1 MLKLLLW
8 GFCLFRRKWTKNSGV
23 FSSKPLTFVLNVIF
37 VKHCNALTMFKRFV
51 LISMIAVGFVGCSDD
66 SVNVED
72 LKAIGGA
79 KYGGTFR
86 FMSSEKI
93 ETILPLQATTL
104 YIQRITS
111 QIFDPI
117 LRLDASGS
125 KVIPSVAES
134 FTVSPDGKSYTLNI
148 RKGIYFHPDECLDGE
163 GRELTADDVKFTL
176 DMSCS
181 GLKLNEISFMLN
193 DRVVGASD
201 FNKAT
206 KTQFKTGGVSGIKVI
221 DRYKVQINLV
231 EAFAGFDKLLTYSGF
246 GVFPKEAYDFYKDD
260 IKNHPVGTGPFML
273 EEFSDKGLKLKRNP
287 NYWAK
292 DQFGNQL
299 PFLAAIEL
307 SYTKNKRSELIAFR
321 ERKIDLVLEIPTEE
335 VDNILGSLQEAQ
347 EGKTVKHKVD
357 SKQSFSVTFLGM
369 SEQNPALKD
378 ARVRRAINHAI
389 DRESLVNFTLQGE
402 GYPVLNGF
410 IPNTEFFPANR
421 VKGPDFNLNKANALL
436 AQAGYPNGN
445 GFPEMV
451 IYVSGNKDAANH
463 LLAKGIAKQLKENL
477 GIVTTVEL
485 INFEKRNEYVKSGK
499 ANLWVSGWI
508 ADYPDG
514 ESFLSIF
521 YGKYANLN
529 SEFMNP
535 FKYRN
540 SKFDDLYV
548 RLNKEL
554 DAEKRTDIMVACDQQ
569 IVDDAVVIPLVND
582 DFITMINSRIRNFKT
597 NSLENL
603 DFSSIFIK
611 EPKGSK

>member
-1 MLKLLLW
+1 
-8 GFCLFRRKWTKNSGV
+8 
-23 FSSKPLTFVLNVIF
+23 
-37 VKHCNALTMFKRFV
+37 MFKQFV
-51 LISMIAVGFVGCSDD
+51 LISMLAVGLIGCSDD

-93 ETILPLQATTL
+93 EALIPLQATTL
-104 YIQRITS
+104 YTQRITS

-134 FTVSPDGKSYTLNI
+134 FSVSADGKSYTLNI
-148 RKGIYFHPDECLDGE
+148 RKGIHFHPDECLDGE
-163 GRELTADDVKFTL
+163 GRELTAEDVKFTL

-181 GLKLNEISFMLN
+181 GLKMNEISFMLN
-193 DRVVGASD
+193 DRVVGASE

-206 KTQFKTGGVSGIKVI
+206 KTAFKTGGVSGIKVL
-221 DRYKVQINLV
+221 DKYKLQINLV

-246 GVFPKEAYDFYKDD
+246 GVFPKEAYDFYKEEL
-260 IKNHPVGTGPFML
+260 KNHPVGTGPFML
-273 EEFSDKGLKLKRNP
+273 EAFSDKGLKLKRNP

-369 SEQNPALKD
+369 SQRNPVFKD
-378 ARVRRAINHAI
+378 VRVRKAINHAI
-389 DRESLVNFTLQGE
+389 DRVSLVNRTLQGE

-445 GFPEMV
+445 GFPAMT

-477 GIVTTVEL
+477 GLSISVEL
-485 INFEKRNEYVKSGK
+485 LDFEKRNQYVKSGK
-499 ANLWVSGWI
+499 ASLWVSGWI

-521 YGKYANLN
+521 YGKYANLD

-540 SKFDDLYV
+540 SRFDELYV
-548 RLNKEL
+548 RLNKEQ
-554 DAEKRTDIMVACDQQ
+554 DPKKRTDIMVECDQL
-569 IVDDAVVIPLVND
+569 IVDDAVVVPLTND
-582 DFITMINSRIRNFKT
+582 DFITMINSRVRNFKT

-603 DFSSIFIK
+603 DFSNIFIK
-611 EPKGSK
+611 EPKSSN

>member
-1 MLKLLLW
+1 
-8 GFCLFRRKWTKNSGV
+8 
-23 FSSKPLTFVLNVIF
+23 
-37 VKHCNALTMFKRFV
+37 MFKQFV
-51 LISMIAVGFVGCSDD
+51 LISLLAVGFVGCSDD

-72 LKAIGGA
+72 LKAIGGV

-93 ETILPLQATTL
+93 EALIPLQATTL
-104 YIQRITS
+104 YTQRITS

-134 FTVSPDGKSYTLNI
+134 FSVSADGKSYTLNI

-163 GRELTADDVKFTL
+163 GRELTAEDVKFTL

-181 GLKLNEISFMLN
+181 GLKMNEISFMLN
-193 DRVVGASD
+193 DRVVGASE

-206 KTQFKTGGVSGIKVI
+206 KTAFKAGGVSGIRVLDK
-221 DRYKVQINLV
+221 YKLQINLV

-246 GVFPKEAYDFYKDD
+246 GVFPKEAYDFYKEEL
-260 IKNHPVGTGPFML
+260 KNHPVGTGPFML
-273 EEFSDKGLKLKRNP
+273 EEFSNKGLKLKRNP

-369 SEQNPALKD
+369 SQRNPVFRD
-378 ARVRRAINHAI
+378 VRVRKAINHAI
-389 DRESLVNFTLQGE
+389 DRVSLVNRTLQGE

-421 VKGPDFNLNKANALL
+421 VKGPDFNVTKANALL

-445 GFPEMV
+445 GFPAMV
-451 IYVSGNKDAANH
+451 IYVSGNKDASNH
-463 LLAKGIAKQLKENL
+463 LLAKGIAKQLKEHL
-477 GIVTTVEL
+477 GLSISVEL
-485 INFEKRNEYVKSGK
+485 IDFEKRNQYVKSGK
-499 ANLWVSGWI
+499 ASLWVSGWI

-521 YGKYANLN
+521 YGKYANLD

-535 FKYRN
+535 FKYKNAR
-540 SKFDDLYV
+540 FDELYI
-548 RLNKEL
+548 RLNKEQ
-554 DAEKRTDIMVACDQQ
+554 DPKKRTDIMVECDQL
-569 IVDDAVVIPLVND
+569 IVDDAVVVPLTND
-582 DFITMINSRIRNFKT
+582 DFITMINSRVRNFKT

-603 DFSSIFIK
+603 DFSNIFIK
-611 EPKGSK
+611 EPKGSN

>member
-1 MLKLLLW
+1 
-8 GFCLFRRKWTKNSGV
+8 
-23 FSSKPLTFVLNVIF
+23 
-37 VKHCNALTMFKRFV
+37 MFKQFI
-51 LISMIAVGFVGCSDD
+51 LISLLAFGFAGCSDD

-79 KYGGTFR
+79 RYGGEFR

-93 ETILPLQATTL
+93 EALFPLQATTL
-104 YIQRITS
+104 YTQRITS

-134 FTVSPDGKSYTLNI
+134 FSISPDGKSYTLSI
-148 RKGIYFHPDECLDGE
+148 RKGVYFHPDECLDGE

-176 DMSCS
+176 DMACS
-181 GLKLNEISFMLN
+181 GLKINEIGFMLH
-193 DRVVGASD
+193 DRVVGAAAYND
-201 FNKAT
+201 AT
-206 KTQFKTGGVSGIKVI
+206 KTQLKAGGVSGIKVLSKYKLRI
-221 DRYKVQINLV
+221 DLV

-246 GVFPKEAYDFYKDD
+246 GVFPKEAYDLYKND

-273 EEFSDKGLKLKRNP
+273 EDFSGKGLTLRRNP

-299 PFLAAIEL
+299 PFLAEIEL

-369 SEQNPALKD
+369 SQRNPAFKD
-378 ARVRRAINHAI
+378 VRVRQAINHAI
-389 DRESLVNFTLQGE
+389 NRVNLVNHTLLGE

-421 VKGPDFNLNKANALL
+421 VKGPDYNVAKAKALL
-436 AQAGYPNGN
+436 AQAGFPNGN
-445 GFPEMV
+445 GFPIMT

-463 LLAKGIAKQLKENL
+463 LLAKGIAQQLKENL
-477 GIVTTVEL
+477 GISVFVEL
-485 INFEKRNEYVKSGK
+485 IDFEKRNQYVKSGK
-499 ANLWVSGWI
+499 ASMWVSGWI

-521 YGKYANLN
+521 YGKYAPMN

-535 FKYRN
+535 FKYR
-540 SKFDDLYV
+540 SQKFDDLYD
-548 RLNKEL
+548 RMNKEQ
-554 DAEKRTDIMVACDQQ
+554 DPDKRTNIMVECDQQ
-569 IVDDAVVIPLVND
+569 IVDDAVVIPLTND
-582 DFITMINSRIRNFKT
+582 DFITMINSRVRNFKT

-603 DFSSIFIK
+603 DFSNIFIK
-611 EPKGSK
+611 EPRGSE

>member
-1 MLKLLLW
+1 
-8 GFCLFRRKWTKNSGV
+8 
-23 FSSKPLTFVLNVIF
+23 
-37 VKHCNALTMFKRFV
+37 MFKQFV
-51 LISMIAVGFVGCSDD
+51 LISMIAVGFAGCSDD
-66 SVNVED
+66 SVNVEN

-117 LRLDASGS
+117 LRLDASGT

-163 GRELTADDVKFTL
+163 GRELTAEDVKFTL

-193 DRVVGASD
+193 DRVVGASE

-206 KTQFKTGGVSGIKVI
+206 KTQFKAGGVSGIKVL
-221 DRYKVQINLV
+221 DRYKVQISLV

-260 IKNHPVGTGPFML
+260 IKSHPVGTGPFML

-369 SEQNPALKD
+369 SEQNTVLKD
-378 ARVRRAINHAI
+378 VLVRKAINHAI
-389 DRESLVNFTLQGE
+389 DRESLVNHTLQGE
-402 GYPVLNGF
+402 GYPVSNGF
-410 IPNTEFFPANR
+410 IPNTEFFPASR
-421 VKGPDFNLNKANALL
+421 VKGPDFNVNKANALL
-436 AQAGYPNGN
+436 AKAGYANGN
-445 GFPEMV
+445 GFPALV

-463 LLAKGIAKQLKENL
+463 LLAKGISKQLKEHL

-485 INFEKRNEYVKSGK
+485 VSFEKRNEYVKSGK
-499 ANLWVSGWI
+499 ASLWVSGWI

-540 SKFDDLYV
+540 AKFDDLYV

-554 DAEKRTDIMVACDQQ
+554 DPKKRTDIMVECDQQ
-569 IVDDAVVIPLVND
+569 IVNDAVVIPLVND
-582 DFITMINSRIRNFKT
+582 DFITMINSRVRNFKT

-611 EPKGSK
+611 EPKGSH

>member
-1 MLKLLLW
+1 
-8 GFCLFRRKWTKNSGV
+8 
-23 FSSKPLTFVLNVIF
+23 
-37 VKHCNALTMFKRFV
+37 MFKQLA
-51 LISMIAVGFVGCSDD
+51 LISMLAFGFAGCSDD

-79 KYGGTFR
+79 RYGGEFR

-93 ETILPLQATTL
+93 EALFPLQATTL
-104 YIQRITS
+104 YTQRITS

-134 FTVSPDGKSYTLNI
+134 FSVSPDGKSYTLLI
-148 RKGIYFHPDECLDGE
+148 RKGVYFHPDECLDGE

-176 DMSCS
+176 DMACS
-181 GLKLNEISFMLN
+181 GLKINEVGYMLH
-193 DRVVGASD
+193 DRVVGAAAYND
-201 FNKAT
+201 AT
-206 KTQFKTGGVSGIKVI
+206 KTQLKAGGVSGIKVLSKYKLRI
-221 DRYKVQINLV
+221 DLV

-246 GVFPKEAYDFYKDD
+246 GVFPKEAYDLYKND

-273 EEFSDKGLKLKRNP
+273 ENFSGKGLTLKRNP
-287 NYWAK
+287 HYWAK

-299 PFLAAIEL
+299 PFLAEIKL

-369 SEQNPALKD
+369 SQRHPAFKD
-378 ARVRRAINHAI
+378 IRVRKAINHAI
-389 DRESLVNFTLQGE
+389 NRVNLVNYTLLGE

-410 IPNTEFFPANR
+410 IPNNEFFPANR
-421 VKGPDFNLNKANALL
+421 VKGPDYNVAKAKSLL
-436 AQAGYPNGN
+436 AQAGFPNGN
-445 GFPEMV
+445 GFPDMT

-463 LLAKGIAKQLKENL
+463 LLAKGIAQQLKENL
-477 GIVTTVEL
+477 GISISVEL
-485 INFEKRNEYVKSGK
+485 IDFEKRNQYVKSGK
-499 ANLWVSGWI
+499 ASMWVSGWI

-521 YGKYANLN
+521 YGKYANMD

-535 FKYRN
+535 FNYR
-540 SKFDDLYV
+540 SPKFDDLYN
-548 RLNKEL
+548 RLNKER
-554 DAEKRTDIMVACDQQ
+554 DPEKRMDIMVACDQQ
-569 IVDDAVVIPLVND
+569 IVDDAVVIPLTND
-582 DFITMINSRIRNFKT
+582 DFITMINSRVRNFKT

-603 DFSSIFIK
+603 DFSTIFIK
-611 EPKGSK
+611 EPRSSE

>member
-1 MLKLLLW
+1 
-8 GFCLFRRKWTKNSGV
+8 
-23 FSSKPLTFVLNVIF
+23 
-37 VKHCNALTMFKRFV
+37 MFKQLA
-51 LISMIAVGFVGCSDD
+51 LISMLAFGFTGCSDD

-79 KYGGTFR
+79 RYGGEFR

-93 ETILPLQATTL
+93 EALFPLQATTI
-104 YIQRITS
+104 YTQRITS

-134 FTVSPDGKSYTLNI
+134 FSVSPDGKSYTLSI
-148 RKGIYFHPDECLDGE
+148 RKGVYFHPDECLDGE

-176 DMSCS
+176 DMACS
-181 GLKLNEISFMLN
+181 GLKINEVSYMLH
-193 DRVVGASD
+193 DRVVGAAAYND
-201 FNKAT
+201 AT
-206 KTQFKTGGVSGIKVI
+206 KTQLKAGGVSGIKVLSKYKLRI
-221 DRYKVQINLV
+221 DLV

-246 GVFPKEAYDFYKDD
+246 GVFPKEAYDLYKND

-273 EEFSDKGLKLKRNP
+273 EDFSGKGLTLKRNP
-287 NYWAK
+287 HYWAK

-299 PFLAAIEL
+299 PFLAEIEL

-369 SEQNPALKD
+369 SQRHPAFKD
-378 ARVRRAINHAI
+378 IRVRKAINHAI
-389 DRESLVNFTLQGE
+389 NRVNLVNYTLLGE

-410 IPNTEFFPANR
+410 IPNNEFFPANR
-421 VKGPDFNLNKANALL
+421 VKGPDYNVAKAKSLL
-436 AQAGYPNGN
+436 AQAGFPNGN
-445 GFPEMV
+445 GFPSMT

-463 LLAKGIAKQLKENL
+463 LLAKGVAQQLKENL
-477 GIVTTVEL
+477 GILASVEL
-485 INFEKRNEYVKSGK
+485 IDFEKRNQYVKSGK
-499 ANLWVSGWI
+499 ASMWVSGWI

-521 YGKYANLN
+521 YGKYANMD

-535 FKYRN
+535 FKYR
-540 SKFDDLYV
+540 SPKFDDLYN
-548 RLNKEL
+548 RLNKEQ
-554 DAEKRTDIMVACDQQ
+554 DPEKRMDIMVACDQQ
-569 IVDDAVVIPLVND
+569 IVDDAVVIPLTND
-582 DFITMINSRIRNFKT
+582 DFITMINSRVRNFKT

-603 DFSSIFIK
+603 DFSTIFIK
-611 EPKGSK
+611 EPRSSE

>member
-1 MLKLLLW
+1 
-8 GFCLFRRKWTKNSGV
+8 
-23 FSSKPLTFVLNVIF
+23 
-37 VKHCNALTMFKRFV
+37 MFKQFI
-51 LISMIAVGFVGCSDD
+51 LISLLAFGFAGCSDD

-79 KYGGTFR
+79 RYGGEFR

-93 ETILPLQATTL
+93 EALFPLQATTL
-104 YIQRITS
+104 YTQRITS

-134 FTVSPDGKSYTLNI
+134 FSISPDGKSYTLSI
-148 RKGIYFHPDECLDGE
+148 RKGVYFHPDECLDGE

-176 DMSCS
+176 DMACS
-181 GLKLNEISFMLN
+181 GLKINEVSFMLH
-193 DRVVGASD
+193 DRVVGAAAYND
-201 FNKAT
+201 AT
-206 KTQFKTGGVSGIKVI
+206 KTQLKAGGVSGIKVLSKYKLRI
-221 DRYKVQINLV
+221 DLV

-246 GVFPKEAYDFYKDD
+246 GVFPKEAYDLYKND

-273 EEFSDKGLKLKRNP
+273 EDFSGKGLTLKRNP

-299 PFLAAIEL
+299 PFLAEIEL

-369 SEQNPALKD
+369 SQRNPAFKD
-378 ARVRRAINHAI
+378 VRVRKAINHAI
-389 DRESLVNFTLQGE
+389 NRVNLVNHTLLGE

-421 VKGPDFNLNKANALL
+421 VKGPDYNVAKAKTLL
-436 AQAGYPNGN
+436 AQAGFPNGN
-445 GFPEMV
+445 GFPIMT

-463 LLAKGIAKQLKENL
+463 LLAKGIAQQLKENL
-477 GIVTTVEL
+477 GISVFVEL
-485 INFEKRNEYVKSGK
+485 IDFETRNQYVKSGK
-499 ANLWVSGWI
+499 ASMWVSGWI

-521 YGKYANLN
+521 YGKYAAMN

-535 FKYRN
+535 FKYR
-540 SKFDDLYV
+540 SPKFDDLYD
-548 RLNKEL
+548 RMNKEQ
-554 DAEKRTDIMVACDQQ
+554 DPDKRTNIMVECDQQ
-569 IVDDAVVIPLVND
+569 IVDDAVVIPLTND
-582 DFITMINSRIRNFKT
+582 DFITMINSRVRNFKT

-603 DFSSIFIK
+603 DFSNIFIK
-611 EPKGSK
+611 EPRGSE

>member
-1 MLKLLLW
+1 M
-8 GFCLFRRKWTKNSGV
+8 
-23 FSSKPLTFVLNVIF
+23 
-37 VKHCNALTMFKRFV
+37 LTMFKQFA
-51 LISMIAVGFVGCSDD
+51 LISLLAVGFVGCSDD

-93 ETILPLQATTL
+93 EALIPLQATTL
-104 YIQRITS
+104 YTQRITS

-134 FTVSPDGKSYTLNI
+134 FSVSPDGKSYTLNI
-148 RKGIYFHPDECLDGE
+148 RKGIYFHPDECLDDE

-181 GLKLNEISFMLN
+181 GLKMNEVSFMLN
-193 DRVVGASD
+193 DRVVGASE

-206 KTQFKTGGVSGIKVI
+206 KTAFKAGGVSGIKVL
-221 DRYKVQINLV
+221 DKYKLQINLV

-246 GVFPKEAYDFYKDD
+246 GVFPKEAYDFYKEEL
-260 IKNHPVGTGPFML
+260 KNHPVGTGPFML

-369 SEQNPALKD
+369 SQRNPVFKD
-378 ARVRRAINHAI
+378 VRVRKAINHAI
-389 DRESLVNFTLQGE
+389 DRVSLVNKTLQGE

-421 VKGPDFNLNKANALL
+421 VKGPDFNVNKANALL

-445 GFPEMV
+445 GFPAMV

-477 GIVTTVEL
+477 GLSITVEL
-485 INFEKRNEYVKSGK
+485 LDFEKRNQYVKSGK
-499 ANLWVSGWI
+499 ASMWVSGWI

-521 YGKYANLN
+521 YGKYANLD

-540 SKFDDLYV
+540 SRFDELYV
-548 RLNKEL
+548 RLNKEQ
-554 DAEKRTDIMVACDQQ
+554 DPKKRTDIMVECDQL
-569 IVDDAVVIPLVND
+569 IVDDAVVVPLTND
-582 DFITMINSRIRNFKT
+582 DFITMINSRVRNFKT

-603 DFSSIFIK
+603 DFSNIFIK
-611 EPKGSK
+611 EPKGSN

>member
-1 MLKLLLW
+1 M
-8 GFCLFRRKWTKNSGV
+8 
-23 FSSKPLTFVLNVIF
+23 
-37 VKHCNALTMFKRFV
+37 LTMFKQFA
-51 LISMIAVGFVGCSDD
+51 LISLLAVGFVGCSDD

-93 ETILPLQATTL
+93 EALIPLQATTL
-104 YIQRITS
+104 YTQRITS

-134 FTVSPDGKSYTLNI
+134 FSVSPDGKSYTLNI

-181 GLKLNEISFMLN
+181 GLKMNEVSFMLN
-193 DRVVGASD
+193 DRVVGASE

-206 KTQFKTGGVSGIKVI
+206 KTAFKAGGVSGIKVL
-221 DRYKVQINLV
+221 DKYKLQINLV

-246 GVFPKEAYDFYKDD
+246 GVFPKEAYDFYKEEL
-260 IKNHPVGTGPFML
+260 KNHPVGTGPFML

-369 SEQNPALKD
+369 SQRNPVFKD
-378 ARVRRAINHAI
+378 VRVRKAINHAI
-389 DRESLVNFTLQGE
+389 DRVSLVNKTLQGE

-421 VKGPDFNLNKANALL
+421 VKGPDFNVNKANALL

-445 GFPEMV
+445 GFPAMV

-477 GIVTTVEL
+477 GLSITVEL
-485 INFEKRNEYVKSGK
+485 LDFEKRNQYVKSGK
-499 ANLWVSGWI
+499 ASMWVSGWI

-521 YGKYANLN
+521 YGKYANLD

-540 SKFDDLYV
+540 SRFDELYV
-548 RLNKEL
+548 RLNKEQ
-554 DAEKRTDIMVACDQQ
+554 DPKKRTDIMVECDQL
-569 IVDDAVVIPLVND
+569 IVDDAVVVPLTND
-582 DFITMINSRIRNFKT
+582 DFITMINSRVRNFKT

-603 DFSSIFIK
+603 DFSNIFIK
-611 EPKGSK
+611 EPKGSN

>member
-1 MLKLLLW
+1 
-8 GFCLFRRKWTKNSGV
+8 
-23 FSSKPLTFVLNVIF
+23 
-37 VKHCNALTMFKRFV
+37 MFKQLI
-51 LISMIAVGFVGCSDD
+51 LISMLAFCFAGCSDD
-66 SVNVED
+66 SADIENM
-72 LKAIGGA
+72 KAIGGA
-79 KYGGTFR
+79 RYGGVFR
-86 FMSSEKI
+86 FMSSERI
-93 ETILPLQATTL
+93 ETLLPLQATTL
-104 YIQRITS
+104 YTQRITS
-111 QIFDPI
+111 QLFDPI

-125 KVIPSVAES
+125 KVIPSIAES
-134 FTVSPDGKSYTLNI
+134 FSVSPDGKSYVLNI
-148 RKGIYFHPDECLDGE
+148 RKGIYFHPDECLDGD

-176 DMSCS
+176 DMACS
-181 GLKLNEISFMLN
+181 GLKINDVSFMLN
-193 DRVVGASD
+193 DRVVGASA

-206 KTQFKTGGVSGIKVI
+206 KKEFKPGGVSGINI
-221 DRYKVQINLV
+221 LGRYKVQIDLV

-246 GVFPKEAYDFYKDD
+246 GVFPKEAYEFYKAD
-260 IKNHPVGTGPFML
+260 IKKHPVGTGPFMM
-273 EEFSDKGLKLKRNP
+273 EEFSPKGIKLKRNS

-299 PFLAAIEL
+299 PFLAGIEL

-321 ERKIDLVLEIPTEE
+321 ERKIDLVLEIPRED

-369 SEQNPALKD
+369 SQQNPVFKD
-378 ARVRRAINHAI
+378 VRVRKALNHAI
-389 DRESLVNFTLQGE
+389 NRENLVDHTLLGE
-402 GYPVLNGF
+402 GYPVMHGF

-421 VKGPDFNLNKANALL
+421 VKGPDYNVSKAKTLL
-436 AQAGYPNGN
+436 AQAGFANGN
-445 GFPEMV
+445 GFPPMV

-463 LLAKGIAKQLKENL
+463 LLAKGIAQQLKDNL
-477 GIVTTVEL
+477 GISVAVEL
-485 INFEKRNEYVKSGK
+485 IDFEKRNEYVKSGK
-499 ANLWVSGWI
+499 ASLWVSGWI

-540 SKFDDLYV
+540 AKFDDLYV
-548 RLNKEL
+548 RLNREQDPK
-554 DAEKRTDIMVACDQQ
+554 KRTDIMVECDQQ
-569 IVDDAVVIPLVND
+569 IVDDAVVVPLVND
-582 DFITMINSRIRNFKT
+582 DFITMINSRVRNFKT

-611 EPKGSK
+611 EPKGSE

>member
-1 MLKLLLW
+1 
-8 GFCLFRRKWTKNSGV
+8 
-23 FSSKPLTFVLNVIF
+23 
-37 VKHCNALTMFKRFV
+37 MFKRFV
-51 LISMIAVGFVGCSDD
+51 LISIVAAAFTACTDD
-66 SVNVED
+66 SVNIED

-79 KYGGTFR
+79 RYGGTFR

-93 ETILPLQATTL
+93 ETLLPLQATTI
-104 YIQRITS
+104 YTQRITS

-134 FTVSPDGKSYTLNI
+134 FSVSPDGKSYTLHI
-148 RKGIYFHPDECLDGE
+148 RKGIYFHPDECLDGDE
-163 GRELTADDVKFTL
+163 RELIAEDVKFTL

-181 GLKLNEISFMLN
+181 GLKINDVSFMLI
-193 DRVVGASD
+193 DRVVGAAAFHD
-201 FNKAT
+201 AT
-206 KTQFKTGGVSGIKVI
+206 KTQLKAGGVSGIKVL
-221 DRYKVQINLV
+221 DRYKIRIDLV

-246 GVFPKEAYDFYKDD
+246 GVFPKEAYEFYHDD
-260 IKNHPVGTGPFML
+260 IKKHPVGTGPFML
-273 EEFSDKGLKLKRNP
+273 EEFSGKGLKLKRNP

-299 PFLAAIEL
+299 PFLANIEL

-321 ERKIDLVLEIPTEE
+321 QREIDLVLEIPMED

-369 SEQNPALKD
+369 SERNPIFKD
-378 ARVRRAINHAI
+378 VRARQAFNHAI
-389 DRESLVNFTLQGE
+389 DRKSLVNHTLLGE

-410 IPNTEFFPANR
+410 IPNTEFFPASR
-421 VKGPDFNLNKANALL
+421 VKGPDFNVAKAQALL
-436 AQAGYPNGN
+436 AQAGFPNGA
-445 GFPEMV
+445 GFPPMV

-463 LLAKGIAKQLKENL
+463 LLAKGISKQLKENL
-477 GIVTTVEL
+477 GITTTVEL
-485 INFEKRNEYVKSGK
+485 VNFDQRNQLVKSGK
-499 ANLWVSGWI
+499 ASLWVSGWI

-521 YGKYANLN
+521 YGKYANLH

-540 SKFDDLYV
+540 NRFDELYV
-548 RLNKEL
+548 SMNKEL
-554 DAEKRTDIMVACDQQ
+554 DPEKRTDIMVKCDQQ
-569 IVDDAVVIPLVND
+569 IVDDAVVIPLTND

-611 EPKGSK
+611 EPKGSH

>member
-1 MLKLLLW
+1 
-8 GFCLFRRKWTKNSGV
+8 
-23 FSSKPLTFVLNVIF
+23 
-37 VKHCNALTMFKRFV
+37 MFKRFV
-51 LISMIAVGFVGCSDD
+51 LISMIAVGFVGCTDD

-79 KYGGTFR
+79 RYGGTFR

-93 ETILPLQATTL
+93 ETLIPLQATTL

-111 QIFDPI
+111 QLFDPI

-163 GRELTADDVKFTL
+163 GRELTAEDVKFTL

-193 DRVVGASD
+193 DRVVGASE

-206 KTQFKTGGVSGIKVI
+206 KTQFKAGGVSGIKVL

-260 IKNHPVGTGPFML
+260 IKKHPVGTGPFML
-273 EEFSDKGLKLKRNP
+273 EEFSGKGLKMKRNP

-321 ERKIDLVLEIPTEE
+321 ERKIDLVLEIPRED

-369 SEQNPALKD
+369 SQRNPVLKD
-378 ARVRRAINHAI
+378 DRVRRALNHAI
-389 DRESLVNFTLQGE
+389 DRKSLVDRTLLGE

-436 AQAGYPNGN
+436 AQAGYANGE
-445 GFPEMV
+445 GFPELV

-463 LLAKGIAKQLKENL
+463 LLAKGISKQLKENL
-477 GIVTTVEL
+477 GIITSVEL
-485 INFEKRNEYVKSGK
+485 IDFDKRNEYVKSGK
-499 ANLWVSGWI
+499 ASLWVSGWI

-540 SKFDDLYV
+540 ARFDDLYV

-554 DAEKRTDIMVACDQQ
+554 DPKKRTDIMVECDQQ
-569 IVDDAVVIPLVND
+569 IVDDAVVLPLIND
-582 DFITMINSRIRNFKT
+582 DFITMINSRVRNFKT

-611 EPKGSK
+611 EPKGSE

>member
-1 MLKLLLW
+1 
-8 GFCLFRRKWTKNSGV
+8 
-23 FSSKPLTFVLNVIF
+23 
-37 VKHCNALTMFKRFV
+37 MFKQFV
-51 LISMIAVGFVGCSDD
+51 LISMIAVGFAGCSDD
-66 SVNVED
+66 SVDVEN

-117 LRLDASGS
+117 LRLDASGT

-163 GRELTADDVKFTL
+163 GRELTAEDVKFTL

-193 DRVVGASD
+193 DRVVGASE

-206 KTQFKTGGVSGIKVI
+206 KTQFKAGGVSGIKVL
-221 DRYKVQINLV
+221 DRYKVQISLV

-369 SEQNPALKD
+369 SEQNTVLKD
-378 ARVRRAINHAI
+378 VLVRKAINHAI
-389 DRESLVNFTLQGE
+389 DRESLVNHTLQGE
-402 GYPVLNGF
+402 GYPVSNGF
-410 IPNTEFFPANR
+410 IPNTEFFPASR
-421 VKGPDFNLNKANALL
+421 VKGPDFNVNKANALL
-436 AQAGYPNGN
+436 AKAGYANGN
-445 GFPEMV
+445 GFPALV

-463 LLAKGIAKQLKENL
+463 LLAKGISKQLKENL

-485 INFEKRNEYVKSGK
+485 VSFEKRNEYVKSGK
-499 ANLWVSGWI
+499 ASLWVSGWI

-540 SKFDDLYV
+540 AKFDDLYV

-554 DAEKRTDIMVACDQQ
+554 DPKKRTDIMVECDQQ

-582 DFITMINSRIRNFKT
+582 DFITMINSRVRNFKT

-611 EPKGSK
+611 EPKGSH

>member
-1 MLKLLLW
+1 
-8 GFCLFRRKWTKNSGV
+8 
-23 FSSKPLTFVLNVIF
+23 
-37 VKHCNALTMFKRFV
+37 MFKQFV
-51 LISMIAVGFVGCSDD
+51 LISTLAVGLIGCSDD

-93 ETILPLQATTL
+93 EALIPLQATTL
-104 YIQRITS
+104 YTQRITS
-111 QIFDPI
+111 QLFDPI

-134 FTVSPDGKSYTLNI
+134 FSVSADGKSYTLNI

-163 GRELTADDVKFTL
+163 GRELTAEDVKFTL

-181 GLKLNEISFMLN
+181 GLKINEISFMLN
-193 DRVVGASD
+193 DRVVGASE

-206 KTQFKTGGVSGIKVI
+206 KTQFKPGGVSGIKVL

-231 EAFAGFDKLLTYSGF
+231 EAFAGFDKLLTYTGF
-246 GVFPKEAYDFYKDD
+246 GIFPKEAYDFYRDELK
-260 IKNHPVGTGPFML
+260 KHPVGTGPFML

-321 ERKIDLVLEIPTEE
+321 ERKIDLVLEIPSDE

-369 SEQNPALKD
+369 SERNPVFKD
-378 ARVRRAINHAI
+378 VRVRKAINHAI
-389 DRESLVNFTLQGE
+389 DRIGLVNQTLQGE

-421 VKGPDFNLNKANALL
+421 VKGPDFNVSKANALL
-436 AQAGYPNGN
+436 AQAGYPDGK
-445 GFPEMV
+445 GFPAMV
-451 IYVSGNKDAANH
+451 IYVSGNKDATNH
-463 LLAKGIAKQLKENL
+463 LLAKGIAKQLKEHL
-477 GIVTTVEL
+477 GLSISVEL
-485 INFEKRNEYVKSGK
+485 VDFEKRNEYVKSGK
-499 ANLWVSGWI
+499 ASLWVSGWI

-521 YGKYANLN
+521 YGKYANLD

-540 SKFDDLYV
+540 SRFDELYV
-548 RLNKEL
+548 RLNKEQ
-554 DAEKRTDIMVACDQQ
+554 DEKKRTDIMVECDQQ
-569 IVDDAVVIPLVND
+569 IVDDAVVVPLVND
-582 DFITMINSRIRNFKT
+582 DFITMINSRVRNFKT

-603 DFSSIFIK
+603 DFSNIFIK
-611 EPKGSK
+611 EPKGSE

>member
-1 MLKLLLW
+1 M
-8 GFCLFRRKWTKNSGV
+8 
-23 FSSKPLTFVLNVIF
+23 
-37 VKHCNALTMFKRFV
+37 LTMFKQFA
-51 LISMIAVGFVGCSDD
+51 LISLLAVGFVGCSDD

-93 ETILPLQATTL
+93 EALIPLQATTL
-104 YIQRITS
+104 YTQRITS

-134 FTVSPDGKSYTLNI
+134 FSVSPDGKSYTLNI
-148 RKGIYFHPDECLDGE
+148 RKGIYFHPDECLDDE

-181 GLKLNEISFMLN
+181 GLKMNEVSFMLN
-193 DRVVGASD
+193 DRVVGASE

-206 KTQFKTGGVSGIKVI
+206 KTAFKAGGVSGIKVL
-221 DRYKVQINLV
+221 DKYKLQINLV

-246 GVFPKEAYDFYKDD
+246 GVFPKEAYDFYKEEL
-260 IKNHPVGTGPFML
+260 KNHPVGTGPFML

-369 SEQNPALKD
+369 SQRNPVFKD
-378 ARVRRAINHAI
+378 VRVRKAINHAI
-389 DRESLVNFTLQGE
+389 DRVSLVNKTLQGE

-421 VKGPDFNLNKANALL
+421 VKGPDFNVNKANALL

-445 GFPEMV
+445 GFPAMV

-463 LLAKGIAKQLKENL
+463 LLAKGIANQLKENL
-477 GIVTTVEL
+477 GLSITVEL
-485 INFEKRNEYVKSGK
+485 LDFEKRNQYVKSGK
-499 ANLWVSGWI
+499 ASMWVSGWI

-521 YGKYANLN
+521 YGKYANLD

-540 SKFDDLYV
+540 SRFDELYV
-548 RLNKEL
+548 RLNKEQ
-554 DAEKRTDIMVACDQQ
+554 DPKKRTDIMVECDQL
-569 IVDDAVVIPLVND
+569 IVDDAVVVPLTND
-582 DFITMINSRIRNFKT
+582 DFITMINSRVRNFKT

-603 DFSSIFIK
+603 DFSNIFIK
-611 EPKGSK
+611 EPKGSN

>member
-1 MLKLLLW
+1 
-8 GFCLFRRKWTKNSGV
+8 
-23 FSSKPLTFVLNVIF
+23 
-37 VKHCNALTMFKRFV
+37 MFKQFI
-51 LISMIAVGFVGCSDD
+51 LISLLAFGFAGCSDD

-79 KYGGTFR
+79 RYGGEFR

-93 ETILPLQATTL
+93 EALFPLQATTL
-104 YIQRITS
+104 YTQRITS

-134 FTVSPDGKSYTLNI
+134 FSISPDGKSYTLSI
-148 RKGIYFHPDECLDGE
+148 RKGVYFHPDECLDGE

-176 DMSCS
+176 DMACS
-181 GLKLNEISFMLN
+181 GLKINEIGFMLH
-193 DRVVGASD
+193 DRVVGAAAYND
-201 FNKAT
+201 AT
-206 KTQFKTGGVSGIKVI
+206 KTQLKAGGVSGIKVLSKYKLRI
-221 DRYKVQINLV
+221 DLV

-246 GVFPKEAYDFYKDD
+246 GVFPKEAYDLYKND

-273 EEFSDKGLKLKRNP
+273 EDFSGKGLRLKRNP

-299 PFLAAIEL
+299 PFLAEIEL

-369 SEQNPALKD
+369 SQRNPAFKD
-378 ARVRRAINHAI
+378 VRVRQAINHAI
-389 DRESLVNFTLQGE
+389 NRVNLVNYTLLGE

-421 VKGPDFNLNKANALL
+421 VKGPDYNVAKAKALL
-436 AQAGYPNGN
+436 AQAGFPNGN
-445 GFPEMV
+445 GFPIMT

-463 LLAKGIAKQLKENL
+463 LLAKGIAQQLKENL
-477 GIVTTVEL
+477 GISVFVEL
-485 INFEKRNEYVKSGK
+485 IDFEKRNQYVKSGK
-499 ANLWVSGWI
+499 ASMWVSGWI

-521 YGKYANLN
+521 YGKYAPMN

-535 FKYRN
+535 FKYR
-540 SKFDDLYV
+540 SQKFDDLYD
-548 RLNKEL
+548 RMNKEQ
-554 DAEKRTDIMVACDQQ
+554 DPDKRTNIMVECDQQ
-569 IVDDAVVIPLVND
+569 IVDDAVVIPLTND
-582 DFITMINSRIRNFKT
+582 DFITMINSRVRNFKT

-603 DFSSIFIK
+603 DFSNIFIK
-611 EPKGSK
+611 EPRGSE

>member
-1 MLKLLLW
+1 
-8 GFCLFRRKWTKNSGV
+8 
-23 FSSKPLTFVLNVIF
+23 
-37 VKHCNALTMFKRFV
+37 MFKQFV
-51 LISMIAVGFVGCSDD
+51 LISMIAVGFAGCSDD
-66 SVNVED
+66 SVDVEN

-117 LRLDASGS
+117 LRLDASGT

-163 GRELTADDVKFTL
+163 GRELTAEDVKFTL

-193 DRVVGASD
+193 DRVVGASE

-206 KTQFKTGGVSGIKVI
+206 KTQFKAGGVSGIKVL
-221 DRYKVQINLV
+221 DRYKVQISLV

-369 SEQNPALKD
+369 SEQNTVLKD
-378 ARVRRAINHAI
+378 VLVRKAINHAI
-389 DRESLVNFTLQGE
+389 DRESLVNHTLQGE
-402 GYPVLNGF
+402 GYPVSNGF
-410 IPNTEFFPANR
+410 IPNTEFFPASR
-421 VKGPDFNLNKANALL
+421 VKGPDFNVNKANALL
-436 AQAGYPNGN
+436 AKAGYANGN
-445 GFPEMV
+445 GFPALV

-463 LLAKGIAKQLKENL
+463 LLAKGISKQLKENL

-485 INFEKRNEYVKSGK
+485 VSFEKRNEYVKSGK
-499 ANLWVSGWI
+499 ASLWVSGWI

-540 SKFDDLYV
+540 AKFDDLYV

-554 DAEKRTDIMVACDQQ
+554 DPKKRTDIMVECDQQ

-582 DFITMINSRIRNFKT
+582 DFITMINSRVRNFKT

-611 EPKGSK
+611 EPKGSY

>member
-1 MLKLLLW
+1 
-8 GFCLFRRKWTKNSGV
+8 
-23 FSSKPLTFVLNVIF
+23 
-37 VKHCNALTMFKRFV
+37 MFKQFV
-51 LISMIAVGFVGCSDD
+51 LISMIAVGFAGCSDD

-117 LRLDASGS
+117 LRLDASGT

-163 GRELTADDVKFTL
+163 GRELTAEDVKFTL

-193 DRVVGASD
+193 DRVVGASE

-206 KTQFKTGGVSGIKVI
+206 KTQFKAGGVSGIKVL
-221 DRYKVQINLV
+221 DRYKVRISLV

-273 EEFSDKGLKLKRNP
+273 EEFSNKGLKLKRNP

-347 EGKTVKHKVD
+347 KGKTVKHKVD

-369 SEQNPALKD
+369 SQQNPALKD
-378 ARVRRAINHAI
+378 VLVRKAINHAI
-389 DRESLVNFTLQGE
+389 DRESLVNHTLQGE
-402 GYPVLNGF
+402 GYPVSNGF
-410 IPNTEFFPANR
+410 IPNTEFFPASR
-421 VKGPDFNLNKANALL
+421 VKGPDFNVTKANALL
-436 AQAGYPNGN
+436 AKAGYANGN
-445 GFPEMV
+445 GFPALV

-463 LLAKGIAKQLKENL
+463 LLAKGISKQLKENL

-485 INFEKRNEYVKSGK
+485 VSFEKRNEYVKSGK
-499 ANLWVSGWI
+499 ASFWVSGWI

-540 SKFDDLYV
+540 AKFDDLYV

-554 DAEKRTDIMVACDQQ
+554 DSQKRTDIMVECDQQ

-582 DFITMINSRIRNFKT
+582 DFITMINSRVRNFKT

-611 EPKGSK
+611 EPKGSH

>member
-1 MLKLLLW
+1 
-8 GFCLFRRKWTKNSGV
+8 
-23 FSSKPLTFVLNVIF
+23 
-37 VKHCNALTMFKRFV
+37 MFKQFI
-51 LISMIAVGFVGCSDD
+51 LISLLAFGFAGCSDD

-79 KYGGTFR
+79 RYGGEFR

-93 ETILPLQATTL
+93 EALFPLQATTL
-104 YIQRITS
+104 YTQRITS

-134 FTVSPDGKSYTLNI
+134 FSISPDGKSYTLSI
-148 RKGIYFHPDECLDGE
+148 RKGVYFHPDECLDGE

-176 DMSCS
+176 DMACS
-181 GLKLNEISFMLN
+181 GLKINEVSFMLH
-193 DRVVGASD
+193 DRVVGAAAYND
-201 FNKAT
+201 AT
-206 KTQFKTGGVSGIKVI
+206 KTQLKAGGVSGIKVLSKYKLRI
-221 DRYKVQINLV
+221 DLV

-246 GVFPKEAYDFYKDD
+246 GVFPKEAYDLYKND

-273 EEFSDKGLKLKRNP
+273 EDFSGKGLTLKRNP

-299 PFLAAIEL
+299 PFLAEIEL

-369 SEQNPALKD
+369 SQRNPAFKD
-378 ARVRRAINHAI
+378 VRVRKAINHAI
-389 DRESLVNFTLQGE
+389 NRVNLVNHTLLGE

-421 VKGPDFNLNKANALL
+421 VKGPDYNVAKAKALL
-436 AQAGYPNGN
+436 AQAGFPNGN
-445 GFPEMV
+445 GFPVMT

-463 LLAKGIAKQLKENL
+463 LLAKGIAQQLKENL
-477 GIVTTVEL
+477 GISVFVEL
-485 INFEKRNEYVKSGK
+485 IDFETRNQYVKSGK
-499 ANLWVSGWI
+499 ASMWVSGWI

-521 YGKYANLN
+521 YGKYAAMN

-535 FKYRN
+535 FKYR
-540 SKFDDLYV
+540 SPKFDDLYD
-548 RLNKEL
+548 RMNKEQ
-554 DAEKRTDIMVACDQQ
+554 DPDKRTNIMVECDQQ
-569 IVDDAVVIPLVND
+569 IVDDAVVIPLTND
-582 DFITMINSRIRNFKT
+582 DFITMINSRVRNFKT

-603 DFSSIFIK
+603 DFSNIFIK
-611 EPKGSK
+611 EPRGSE

>member
-1 MLKLLLW
+1 
-8 GFCLFRRKWTKNSGV
+8 
-23 FSSKPLTFVLNVIF
+23 
-37 VKHCNALTMFKRFV
+37 MFKQLV
-51 LISMIAVGFVGCSDD
+51 LVSMLAFGFAGCSDD

-79 KYGGTFR
+79 RYGGEFR

-93 ETILPLQATTL
+93 EALFPLQATTL
-104 YIQRITS
+104 YTQRITS

-134 FTVSPDGKSYTLNI
+134 FSVSPDGKSYTLSI
-148 RKGIYFHPDECLDGE
+148 RKGVYFHPDECLDGE

-176 DMSCS
+176 DMACS
-181 GLKLNEISFMLN
+181 GLKINEVSYMLH
-193 DRVVGASD
+193 DRVVGAAAYND
-201 FNKAT
+201 AT
-206 KTQFKTGGVSGIKVI
+206 KTQLKAGGVSGIKVLGKYKLQI
-221 DRYKVQINLV
+221 DLV

-246 GVFPKEAYDFYKDD
+246 GVFPKEAYDQYKND

-273 EEFSDKGLKLKRNP
+273 EDFSGKGLKLKRNP

-299 PFLAAIEL
+299 PFLAEIAL

-369 SEQNPALKD
+369 SQRHPAFKD

-389 DRESLVNFTLQGE
+389 NRVTLVNNTLLGE

-410 IPNTEFFPANR
+410 IPNNEFFPANR
-421 VKGPDFNLNKANALL
+421 VKGPDYNVAKAKSLL
-436 AQAGYPNGN
+436 AQAGFPNGN
-445 GFPEMV
+445 GFPVMT

-463 LLAKGIAKQLKENL
+463 LLAKGIAQQLKENL
-477 GIVTTVEL
+477 GISASVEL
-485 INFEKRNEYVKSGK
+485 VDFEKRNRYVKSGK
-499 ANLWVSGWI
+499 ASMWVSGWI

-521 YGKYANLN
+521 YGKYANMD

-535 FKYRN
+535 FKYR
-540 SKFDDLYV
+540 SAKFDDLYN
-548 RLNKEL
+548 RLNKEQ
-554 DAEKRTDIMVACDQQ
+554 DPQKRMDIMVACDQQ
-569 IVDDAVVIPLVND
+569 IVDDAVVIPLTND
-582 DFITMINSRIRNFKT
+582 DFITMINSRVRNFKT

-603 DFSSIFIK
+603 DFSTIFIK
-611 EPKGSK
+611 EPRSSE

>member
-1 MLKLLLW
+1 MLAF
-8 GFCLFRRKWTKNSGV
+8 GF
-23 FSSKPLTFVLNVIF
+23 
-37 VKHCNALTMFKRFV
+37 A
-51 LISMIAVGFVGCSDD
+51 GCSDD
-66 SVNVED
+66 SADIENM
-72 LKAIGGA
+72 KAIGGA
-79 KYGGTFR
+79 RYGGVFR
-86 FMSSEKI
+86 FMSSERI
-93 ETILPLQATTL
+93 ETLLPLQATTL
-104 YIQRITS
+104 YTQRITS
-111 QIFDPI
+111 QLFDPI

-134 FTVSPDGKSYTLNI
+134 FSVSPDGKSYILNI
-148 RKGIYFHPDECLDGE
+148 RKGIYFHPDECLDGD

-181 GLKLNEISFMLN
+181 GLKINEVSFMLN
-193 DRVVGASD
+193 DRVVGAAA

-206 KTQFKTGGVSGIKVI
+206 RKEFKAGGVSGIKVLG
-221 DRYKVQINLV
+221 RYKVQIDLV

-246 GVFPKEAYDFYKDD
+246 GVFPKEAYDFYKAD
-260 IKNHPVGTGPFML
+260 IKKHPVGTGPFMM
-273 EEFSDKGLKLKRNP
+273 EEFSQKGIKLKRNP

-299 PFLAAIEL
+299 PFLAQIEL

-321 ERKIDLVLEIPTEE
+321 ERKIDLVLEIPRED

-369 SEQNPALKD
+369 SQQNPVFKD
-378 ARVRRAINHAI
+378 VRVRKALNHAI
-389 DRESLVNFTLQGE
+389 NRENLVNHTLLGE

-421 VKGPDFNLNKANALL
+421 VKGPDYNVAKAKTLL
-436 AQAGYPNGN
+436 AQAGFANGT
-445 GFPEMV
+445 GFPPMV

-463 LLAKGIAKQLKENL
+463 LLAKGIAQQLNENL
-477 GIVTTVEL
+477 GLSVSVEL
-485 INFEKRNEYVKSGK
+485 IDFEKRNEFVKSGK
-499 ANLWVSGWI
+499 ASLWVSGWI

-521 YGKYANLN
+521 YGKYANLD

-535 FKYRN
+535 FKYKN
-540 SKFDDLYV
+540 PKFDDLYV
-548 RLNKEL
+548 RLNKEQ
-554 DAEKRTDIMVACDQQ
+554 DAKKRTDIMVECDQQ
-569 IVDDAVVIPLVND
+569 IVDDAVVVPLVND
-582 DFITMINSRIRNFKT
+582 DFITMINSRVRNFKT

-603 DFSSIFIK
+603 DFSTIFIK
-611 EPKGSK
+611 EPKGSE

>member
-1 MLKLLLW
+1 
-8 GFCLFRRKWTKNSGV
+8 
-23 FSSKPLTFVLNVIF
+23 
-37 VKHCNALTMFKRFV
+37 MFKQFV
-51 LISMIAVGFVGCSDD
+51 LISMLAVGLIGCSDD

-93 ETILPLQATTL
+93 EALIPLQATTL
-104 YIQRITS
+104 YTQRITS

-134 FTVSPDGKSYTLNI
+134 FSVSPDGKSYTLNI

-163 GRELTADDVKFTL
+163 GRELTAEDVKFTL

-181 GLKLNEISFMLN
+181 GLKMNEISFMLN
-193 DRVVGASD
+193 DRVVGASE

-206 KTQFKTGGVSGIKVI
+206 KTAFKTGGVSGIKVL
-221 DRYKVQINLV
+221 DKYKLQINLI

-246 GVFPKEAYDFYKDD
+246 GIFPKEAYDFYKEDL
-260 IKNHPVGTGPFML
+260 KNHPVGTGPFML

-369 SEQNPALKD
+369 SQRNPIFKD
-378 ARVRRAINHAI
+378 VRVRKAINHAI
-389 DRESLVNFTLQGE
+389 DRESLVNRTLQGE

-436 AQAGYPNGN
+436 AQAGYANGN
-445 GFPEMV
+445 GFPPMV

-463 LLAKGIAKQLKENL
+463 LLAKGIAKQLKEHL
-477 GIVTTVEL
+477 GLSISVEL
-485 INFEKRNEYVKSGK
+485 LDFEKRNEYVKSGK
-499 ANLWVSGWI
+499 ASMWVSGWI

-521 YGKYANLN
+521 YGKYANLD

-535 FKYRN
+535 FKYKNAR
-540 SKFDDLYV
+540 FDELYV
-548 RLNKEL
+548 RLNKEQ
-554 DAEKRTDIMVACDQQ
+554 DPKKRTDIMVECDQQ
-569 IVDDAVVIPLVND
+569 IVDDAVVVPLTND
-582 DFITMINSRIRNFKT
+582 DFITMINSRVRNFKT

-603 DFSSIFIK
+603 DFSNIFIK
-611 EPKGSK
+611 EPKGSN

>member
-1 MLKLLLW
+1 
-8 GFCLFRRKWTKNSGV
+8 
-23 FSSKPLTFVLNVIF
+23 
-37 VKHCNALTMFKRFV
+37 MFKQFV
-51 LISMIAVGFVGCSDD
+51 LISMIAVGFAGCSDD
-66 SVNVED
+66 SVNVEN

-117 LRLDASGS
+117 LRLDASGT

-163 GRELTADDVKFTL
+163 GRELTAEDVKFTL

-193 DRVVGASD
+193 DRVVGASE

-206 KTQFKTGGVSGIKVI
+206 KTQFKAGGVSGIKVL
-221 DRYKVQINLV
+221 DRYKVQISLV

-246 GVFPKEAYDFYKDD
+246 GIFPKEAYDFYKED

-273 EEFSDKGLKLKRNP
+273 EEFSNKGLKLKRNP

-369 SEQNPALKD
+369 SQQNPFLKD
-378 ARVRRAINHAI
+378 VLVRKAINHAI
-389 DRESLVNFTLQGE
+389 DRESLVNHTLQGE
-402 GYPVLNGF
+402 GYPVSNGF
-410 IPNTEFFPANR
+410 IPNTEFFPASR
-421 VKGPDFNLNKANALL
+421 VKGPDFNVNKANALL
-436 AQAGYPNGN
+436 AKAGYANGN
-445 GFPEMV
+445 GFPPLV

-463 LLAKGIAKQLKENL
+463 LLAKGISKQLKENL

-485 INFEKRNEYVKSGK
+485 VNFEKRNEYVKSGK
-499 ANLWVSGWI
+499 ASLWVSGWI

-540 SKFDDLYV
+540 AKFDDLYV

-554 DAEKRTDIMVACDQQ
+554 DPKKRTDIMVECDQQ

-611 EPKGSK
+611 EPKGSN

>member
-1 MLKLLLW
+1 
-8 GFCLFRRKWTKNSGV
+8 
-23 FSSKPLTFVLNVIF
+23 
-37 VKHCNALTMFKRFV
+37 MFKQVV
-51 LISMIAVGFVGCSDD
+51 LISVLALGTAGCSDD
-66 SVNVED
+66 SVNVEN

-79 KYGGTFR
+79 RYGGEFR

-93 ETILPLQATTL
+93 EALFPLQATTI
-104 YIQRITS
+104 YTQRITS

-134 FTVSPDGKSYTLNI
+134 FTVSPDGKSYTLSI

-163 GRELTADDVKFTL
+163 GRELTAEDVKFTL

-181 GLKLNEISFMLN
+181 GLAINDVSFMLH
-193 DRVVGASD
+193 DRVVGAAAYND
-201 FNKAT
+201 AT
-206 KTQFKTGGVSGIKVI
+206 KKQLKPGGVSGIQVVDK
-221 DRYKVQINLV
+221 YKVRINLV

-246 GVFPKEAYDFYKDD
+246 GVFPKEAYDFYKNE
-260 IKNHPVGTGPFML
+260 IRKHPVGTGPFML
-273 EEFSDKGLKLKRNP
+273 EAHSSKGLKLKRNP
-287 NYWAK
+287 HYWAK

-299 PFLAAIEL
+299 PFLAGIEL

-335 VDNILGSLQEAQ
+335 VDNILGSLKEAQ

-369 SEQNPALKD
+369 SQRNPIFKD
-378 ARVRRAINHAI
+378 VRVRKAFNHAI
-389 DRESLVNFTLQGE
+389 NRVDLVNHTLLGE

-421 VKGPDFNLNKANALL
+421 VKGPEYNVAKAKSLL
-436 AQAGYPNGN
+436 AQAGFPNGE
-445 GFPEMV
+445 GFPVMT
-451 IYVSGNKDAANH
+451 IYVSGNADAANH
-463 LLAKGIAKQLKENL
+463 SLAKGIAAQLKQNL
-477 GIVTTVEL
+477 GISVLVEL
-485 INFEKRNEYVKSGK
+485 VDFDKRNQYVKSGK
-499 ANLWVSGWI
+499 AILWISGWI

-514 ESFLSIF
+514 ESFLSLF
-521 YGKYANLN
+521 YGKYANMD

-535 FKYRN
+535 FKYR
-540 SKFDDLYV
+540 SSTFDNLYE
-548 RLNKEL
+548 RLNKEQNPQ
-554 DAEKRTDIMVACDQQ
+554 KRTDIMVECDQQ
-569 IVDDAVVIPLVND
+569 LVNDAVVIPLIND
-582 DFITMINSRIRNFKT
+582 DFITMINSRVRNFKT

-611 EPKGSK
+611 EPRGSE

>member
-1 MLKLLLW
+1 
-8 GFCLFRRKWTKNSGV
+8 
-23 FSSKPLTFVLNVIF
+23 
-37 VKHCNALTMFKRFV
+37 MFKQFV
-51 LISMIAVGFVGCSDD
+51 LISMIAVGFAGCSDD
-66 SVNVED
+66 SVNVEN

-117 LRLDASGS
+117 LRLDASGT

-134 FTVSPDGKSYTLNI
+134 FTVSPDGKSYILNI

-163 GRELTADDVKFTL
+163 GRELTAEDVKFTL

-193 DRVVGASD
+193 DRVVGASE

-206 KTQFKTGGVSGIKVI
+206 KTQFKAGGVSGIKVL
-221 DRYKVQINLV
+221 DRYKVQISLV

-369 SEQNPALKD
+369 SEQNTVLKD
-378 ARVRRAINHAI
+378 VLVRKAINHAI
-389 DRESLVNFTLQGE
+389 DREGLVNHTLQGE
-402 GYPVLNGF
+402 GYPVSNGF
-410 IPNTEFFPANR
+410 IPNTEFFPASR
-421 VKGPDFNLNKANALL
+421 VKGPDFNVNKANALL
-436 AQAGYPNGN
+436 AKAGYANGN
-445 GFPEMV
+445 GFPALV

-463 LLAKGIAKQLKENL
+463 LLAKGISKQLKENL

-485 INFEKRNEYVKSGK
+485 VSFEKRNEYVKSGK
-499 ANLWVSGWI
+499 ASLWVSGWI

-540 SKFDDLYV
+540 AKFDDLYV

-554 DAEKRTDIMVACDQQ
+554 DPKKRTDIMVECDQQ

-582 DFITMINSRIRNFKT
+582 DFITMINSRVRNFKT

-611 EPKGSK
+611 EPKGSH